1 MIKRFDKALRL
12 KSIDSLHTLGPLV
25 KNGLGCAVD
34 ILETVDS
41 TNAYVKECA
50 RQGAPEGFVA
60 AAETQ
65 THGRGRF
72 DRAWFSAPGEGL
84 YFSILLRPDMPLGEA
99 PRLTLLAALAV
110 CEALRREADVDA
122 QIKWPNDVLIGGKK
136 CCGILL
142 ETGMTADGRYFAVL
156 GIGVNVNMPSFPE
169 EFAATSLF
177 IERGRRFPRALIGR
191 AILREADGL
200 LSELSANGFS
210 GLLER
215 YKARSCTLGQRI
227 TVTEGERKNSGVA
240 VGFDELGFLLLR
252 ADGGEILR
260 LSSGNVSLRDKPQK

>member
-1 MIKRFDKALRL
+1 MIKRCDKALKL
-12 KSIDSLHTLGPLV
+12 KYRDTLRTLGPFGR
-25 KNGLGCAVD
+25 KRLGCSVE

-50 RQGAPEGFVA
+50 RLAAPHGFVA
-60 AAETQ
+60 AAQTQ

-84 YFSILLRPDMPLGEA
+84 YFSILLRPDLPLNEA

-110 CEALRREADVDA
+110 CEALRRTAGVDA

-142 ETGMTADGRYFAVL
+142 ETGVAANGSYFAVL
-156 GIGVNVNMPSFPE
+156 GIGVNVNMPGFSE
-169 EFAATSLF
+169 GIEATSLF
-177 IERGRRFPRALIGR
+177 IERGRKFPRAQIGR
-191 AILREADGL
+191 AVLREADGL
-200 LSELSANGFS
+200 LAELAEIGFS
-210 GLLER
+210 SILER

-227 TVTEGERKNSGVA
+227 TVTEGERKNRGVA

-252 ADGGEILR
+252 TDGGEVLR
-260 LSSGNVSLRDKPQK
+260 LPSGNVSLRE